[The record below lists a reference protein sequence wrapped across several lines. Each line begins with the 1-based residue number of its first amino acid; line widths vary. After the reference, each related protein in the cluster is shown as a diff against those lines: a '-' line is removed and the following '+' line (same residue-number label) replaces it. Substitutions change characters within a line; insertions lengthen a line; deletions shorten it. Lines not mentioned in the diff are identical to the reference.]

1 MVSIIVGSKS
11 DLPEIEGAKK
21 IFEEFGV
28 KYEIKVLSAHRTP
41 EELKEYIKAVE
52 KKGFEVIIACAGMS
66 AHLPGVIASQTILP
80 VIGVPMKSE
89 LLGIDSLLSIVQM
102 PKGIPVATMG
112 IGKSGTVNGALFA
125 IKILARRYPEY
136 EKKIQ
141 EYRERMKREVLGD

>member
-28 KYEIKVLSAHRTP
+28 QFEIKVLSAHRTP
-41 EELKEYIKAVE
+41 EALLAYIKEVE
-52 KKGFEVIIACAGMS
+52 KRGFEVIIACAGMS
-66 AHLPGVIASQTILP
+66 AHLPGVIAAHTILP

-102 PKGIPVATMG
+102 PEGIPVATMG
-112 IGKSGTVNGALFA
+112 IGKAGAINGALFA
-125 IKILARRYPEY
+125 LEILARKYPEY
-136 EKKIQ
+136 EKRIR
-141 EYRERMKREVLGD
+141 EYREKMKREVQGD